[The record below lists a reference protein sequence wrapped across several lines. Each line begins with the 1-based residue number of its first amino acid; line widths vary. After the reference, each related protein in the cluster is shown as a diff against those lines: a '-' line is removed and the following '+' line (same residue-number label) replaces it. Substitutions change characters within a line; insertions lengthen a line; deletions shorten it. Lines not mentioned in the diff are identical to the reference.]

1 MSNSNFQNK
10 FYSPARDGG
19 GVPLPSLDDFFVE
32 VAEPSAFAGGTTNAR
47 GDDGGTSD
55 PFTLF
60 NITGDVLVR
69 LYGVCT
75 TTLVGAATLEVGVL
89 GNTAELLAQVADA
102 TDIAAGDIWVDS
114 TVDDVRA
121 AAFADVAGPKLITNG
136 ADIIETVGT
145 TNITAGNIYYVCLW
159 RPITEGSKVVS
170 AV

>member
-1 MSNSNFQNK
+1 MSSILLDSHGRPYN
-10 FYSPARDGG
+10 
-19 GVPLPSLDDFFVE
+19 SLDSFNSV
-32 VAEPSAFAGGTTNAR
+32 VATPSAFLGGTTNAR
-47 GDDGGTSD
+47 GDDGGTND

-60 NITGDVLVR
+60 KVTGDVLVR

-75 TTLVGAATLEVGVL
+75 VTLVGAATIEVGVT

-102 TDIAAGDIWVDS
+102 TDIAAGDIWVDG

-121 AAFADVAGPKLITNG
+121 ATFADVVGPKLITNG

-159 RPITEGSKVVS
+159 RPITPGASVEA

>member
-1 MSNSNFQNK
+1 MSSNNLEDK

-19 GVPLPSLDDFFVE
+19 GVPLPSLDDFYVA

-47 GDDGGTSD
+47 GDDGGTND
-55 PFTLF
+55 PLTLF
-60 NITGDVLVR
+60 NVTGDVLVR

-75 TTLVGAATLEVGVL
+75 TTLVGAATLEVGVT

-102 TDIAAGDIWVDS
+102 TDIAAGDIWVDG

-121 AAFADVAGPKLITNG
+121 ATFADVVGPKLITNG

-159 RPITEGSKVVS
+159 RPIVEGSKVVS